1 MERFVDAVPYRQ
13 DAWVGTPRRPWRRW
27 LLIGGIALAFALTL
41 GLGTLLGSQ
50 VFAANAAA
58 SNGGNGSLAVF
69 NQGAGQ
75 GPGGPMSFQSGSQGP
90 AGTPGAQGPCVTLT
104 VSSISGSTITTKDQ
118 SGTTVIVHTTA
129 STTYTENG
137 KSASASA
144 VTVGSHIS
152 VMGTHNS
159 DGSITATSINVA

>member
-1 MERFVDAVPYRQ
+1 MEPFVDAVPYWQ
-13 DAWVGTPRRPWRRW
+13 GEQPPPRRLWRRW

-41 GLGTLLGSQ
+41 SLGALLGSQ
-50 VFAANAAA
+50 VFAANAAG
-58 SNGGNGSLAVF
+58 SSGGNGSLAAF
-69 NQGAGQ
+69 NQGGGQ
-75 GPGGPMSFQSGSQGP
+75 GPGGPISFQSGSQSL
-90 AGTPGAQGPCVTLT
+90 AGTPGAGGHCVTLT
-104 VSSISGSTITTKDQ
+104 VSGISGSTITAKDQ

-137 KSASASA
+137 KSVSAGA

-159 DGSITATSINVA
+159 DGTITATSINVA